1 MSTSNEESS
10 LEPRN
15 SISQRALSQSSLI
28 YIPELR
34 TIDNHYIIENENTT
48 ENAQLSASLQE
59 RLKLKVI
66 FS

>member
-10 LEPRN
+10 LEPRD

-34 TIDNHYIIENENTT
+34 TIDNHYIIENTT